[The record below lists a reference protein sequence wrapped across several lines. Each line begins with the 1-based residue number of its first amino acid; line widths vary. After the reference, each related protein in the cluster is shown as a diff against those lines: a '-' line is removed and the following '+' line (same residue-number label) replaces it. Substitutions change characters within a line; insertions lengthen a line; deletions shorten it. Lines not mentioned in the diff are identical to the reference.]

1 MSEQTAAKVTGAH
14 LARTAYLYVRQSTL
28 RQVLTNTESAARQYA
43 LRQKAIALGW
53 PAEQIVTIDSDQGQ
67 SGASAADREGFQ
79 RLVAEVG
86 MGRAGIVLGLEVS
99 RLARNNADW
108 HRLLEICAMSGT
120 LICDEDGLYDPT
132 DFNDRLLL
140 GLKGTMSEAEL
151 HFIRAR
157 LVGGQ
162 LSKARR
168 GELRM
173 GLPVGLVY
181 DPAGKVVLDPDTGVQ
196 QAIRHVFTLFAR
208 TGSARAT
215 VQQFNA
221 DGLLFPVRVRT
232 GAHKGELAWMPLQH
246 WRVLRT
252 LHNPRYAGAF
262 AYGRRRERLAANGK
276 KTFETLPREQW
287 IALIRDA
294 HPGYISWDQY
304 ETNQRLLLGNATAH
318 GEDRAAG
325 PAREGTALLQG
336 LAICGRCGRRMT
348 VRYHTRRGVEVPDY
362 QCMNRCIQDGAARC
376 QTVPG
381 GVVDDAVGTLL
392 LDTLTPH
399 ALEVALTVQAELD
412 TRAAEADALRRQA
425 VERARHRADL
435 ARRRYLAVDPDN
447 RLVADSLE
455 ADWNDALRALQ
466 AAREDY
472 ERASAAAAAALTD
485 QLKDQIRSLA
495 TDFPALWSNPHTP
508 QRDRKRM
515 VRLLVDDVTLHKTD
529 RIHLHVRLRGGQTR
543 SLAVAIPPTGL
554 AGPPNPPRHRRSARP
569 APRHP
574 HRRRD
579 RRRAQR
585 RRSPLRRE
593 QAVHRRHRLQVR
605 RKLPSAQP
613 RRPAPRPTACSPQPN
628 SRNASEV
635 HPSTVK
641 SWTKAGILNSHKA
654 NDKNERLYEPPTAG
668 DPRLTARQG
677 SPLRKRVLH
686 PTHARRCTMKPS
698 PYRRTIRLL
707 RPRVGSPLRPAAR

>member
-28 RQVLTNTESAARQYA
+28 RQVLTNTESATRQYA

-53 PAEQIVTIDSDQGQ
+53 QAERIVTIDTDQGQ

-79 RLVAEVG
+79 RLVAEVS

-108 HRLLEICAMSGT
+108 HRLLEICAMSAT

-157 LVGGQ
+157 LIGGQ

-168 GELRM
+168 GELQM
-173 GLPVGLVY
+173 ALPVGLVY

-196 QAIRHVFTLFAR
+196 QAIRHVFALFAR
-208 TGSARAT
+208 TGSARA
-215 VQQFNA
+215 VIQQFNA
-221 DGLLFPVRVRT
+221 EKLLFPVRVRT
-232 GAHKGELAWMPLQH
+232 GARKGELAWMPLQH

-262 AYGRRRERLAANGK
+262 VYGRRRERLAGNGTK
-276 KTFETLPREQW
+276 SYQLVPREPW
-287 IALIRDA
+287 IALFPDA
-294 HPGYISWDQY
+294 HPGYISWDTY
-304 ETNQRLLLGNATAH
+304 EANQKLLLGNATAH
-318 GEDRAAG
+318 GADRAAG

-348 VRYHTRRGVEVPDY
+348 VRYHTRRGVAVPDY
-362 QCMNRCIQDGAARC
+362 QCMTRCIQDGATRC
-376 QTVPG
+376 QNIPG
-381 GVVDDAVGTLL
+381 AVIDAAVANLL

-412 TRAAEADALRRQA
+412 TRTAEADALRRGH

-466 AAREDY
+466 TAREDY

-485 QLKDQIRSLA
+485 HVKHQIHSLA
-495 TDFPALWSNPHTP
+495 TDFPALWNNPHTA

-529 RIHLHVRLRGGQTR
+529 RIHLHVRLRGGQMR
-543 SLAVAIPPTGL
+543 SLAIEIPPTAWQARQTRPDTVAAL
-554 AGPPNPPRHRRSARP
+554 DRLLDTHTDAEAAEKLNTAGHHSGENKPFTAGIVIHLRHKYHLLSHAERL
-569 APRHP
+569 
-574 HRRRD
+574 
-579 RRRAQR
+579 RAQG
-585 RRSPLRRE
+585 LLTTTE
-593 QAVHRRHRLQVR
+593 LAQRL
-605 RKLPSAQP
+605 A
-613 RRPAPRPTACSPQPN
+613 
-628 SRNASEV
+628 V

-641 SWTKAGILNSHKA
+641 SWTKAGILSSHKA
-654 NDKNERLYEPPTAG
+654 NDKNERLYEPPISG
-668 DPRLTARQG
+668 DPRLTTR
-677 SPLRKRVLH
+677 
-686 PTHARRCTMKPS
+686 
-698 PYRRTIRLL
+698 
-707 RPRVGSPLRPAAR
+707 

>member
-1 MSEQTAAKVTGAH
+1 VSEQTAAKVTGAH

-28 RQVLTNTESAARQYA
+28 RQVLTNTESTARQYA

-53 PAEQIVTIDSDQGQ
+53 SAEQVVTIDTDQGQ

-108 HRLLEICAMSGT
+108 HRLLQICAMSGT

-157 LVGGQ
+157 LIGGQ

-168 GELRM
+168 GELQM
-173 GLPVGLVY
+173 ALPVGLVY
-181 DPAGKVVLDPDTGVQ
+181 DPASKVVLDPDTGVQ
-196 QAIRHVFTLFAR
+196 QAIRHLFTLFAR
-208 TGSARAT
+208 TGSARAV

-262 AYGRRRERLAANGK
+262 AYGRRRERLASDGK
-276 KTFETLPREQW
+276 KSYQLVPREQW

-294 HPGYISWDQY
+294 HPGYIGWDQY
-304 ETNQRLLLGNATAH
+304 ETNQKLLLGNAAAH
-318 GEDRAAG
+318 GADRAAG

-362 QCMNRCIQDGAARC
+362 QCQNRCIQDGAARC
-376 QTVPG
+376 QTIPG
-381 GVVDDAVGTLL
+381 AAVDDAVASLL

-412 TRAAEADALRRQA
+412 TRTAEADALRRGH

-466 AAREDY
+466 TAREDY
-472 ERASAAAAAALTD
+472 DRASAAATATLTD
-485 QLKDQIRSLA
+485 ELKNRIRALA
-495 TDFPALWSNPHTP
+495 TDFPTLWSNPHTH

-529 RIHLHVRLRGGQTR
+529 RIHLHVRFRGGQTH
-543 SLAVAIPPTGL
+543 SLIVAIPPTSWQARQTRPDTVAELDRLLDTHTDGQTADALNL
-554 AGPPNPPRHRRSARP
+554 AGHHSGENKPFTAGIV
-569 APRHP
+569 
-574 HRRRD
+574 
-579 RRRAQR
+579 
-585 RRSPLRRE
+585 
-593 QAVHRRHRLQVR
+593 VHVR
-605 RKLPSAQP
+605 RKYHLPSHADRLRAQGLLTTTELAQ
-613 RRPAPRPTACSPQPN
+613 RLT
-628 SRNASEV
+628 V
-635 HPSTVK
+635 HPSTIK

-654 NDKNERLYEPPTAG
+654 NDKNERLYEPPIAG
-668 DPRLTARQG
+668 DPRLTVRQG
-677 SPLRKRVLH
+677 SPLRKRVH
-686 PTHARRCTMKPS
+686 TP
-698 PYRRTIRLL
+698 
-707 RPRVGSPLRPAAR
+707 PAPGGAL

>member
-28 RQVLTNTESAARQYA
+28 RQVLTNTESATRQYA

-53 PAEQIVTIDSDQGQ
+53 QAEHIVTIDTDQGQ

-108 HRLLEICAMSGT
+108 HRLLEICAMSAT

-157 LVGGQ
+157 LIGGQ

-173 GLPVGLVY
+173 PLPVGLVY
-181 DPAGKVVLDPDTGVQ
+181 DPTGKVVLDPDTGVQ

-208 TGSARAT
+208 TGSART
-215 VQQFNA
+215 VVQQFNA
-221 DGLLFPVRVRT
+221 EGLSFPVRVRT

-262 AYGRRRERLAANGK
+262 VYGRRRERLAAGGK
-276 KTFETLPREQW
+276 KTIEVLPREKW
-287 IALIRDA
+287 IALFPDA
-294 HPGYISWDQY
+294 HPGYISWDEY
-304 ETNQRLLLGNATAH
+304 ETNQKLLLGNATAH
-318 GEDRAAG
+318 GQDRAAG
-325 PAREGTALLQG
+325 PAREGAALLQG

-348 VRYHTRRGVEVPDY
+348 VRYHTRRGIEVPDY
-362 QCMNRCIQDGAARC
+362 QCQNRCIQDGTARC
-376 QTVPG
+376 QAIPG
-381 GVVDDAVGTLL
+381 GVVDQAVGTML

-412 TRAAEADALRRQA
+412 TRAAEADALRRQH

-435 ARRRYLAVDPDN
+435 TRRRYLAVDPDN

-466 AAREDY
+466 GAREDY
-472 ERASAAAAAALTD
+472 ERASQAAAVALTD
-485 QLKDQIRSLA
+485 QVKQQIRSLA
-495 TDFPALWSNPHTP
+495 TDFPALWNNPDTA

-529 RIHLHVRLRGGQTR
+529 HIHLHVRLRGGQTR
-543 SLAVAIPPTGL
+543 NLAIEIPPTAWQARQTRPDAVATLDRLLDTHTDAQAAEALNAAEHRSGENKPFT
-554 AGPPNPPRHRRSARP
+554 AGIVVHVRHKYHLLSHAERL
-569 APRHP
+569 
-574 HRRRD
+574 
-579 RRRAQR
+579 RAQG
-585 RRSPLRRE
+585 LLTTTE
-593 QAVHRRHRLQVR
+593 LAQRL
-605 RKLPSAQP
+605 A
-613 RRPAPRPTACSPQPN
+613 
-628 SRNASEV
+628 V
-635 HPSTVK
+635 HPSTIK
-641 SWTKAGILNSHKA
+641 SWTKTGILNSHKA
-654 NDKNERLYEPPTAG
+654 NDKNERLYEPPIAG
-668 DPRLTARQG
+668 DPRLTAKQG
-677 SPLRKRVLH
+677 SPLKKRVLTQ
-686 PTHARRCTMKPS
+686 PTTGGA
-698 PYRRTIRLL
+698 L
-707 RPRVGSPLRPAAR
+707 

>member
-1 MSEQTAAKVTGAH
+1 VGVSEQTAAKVTGAH

-28 RQVLTNTESAARQYA
+28 RQVLTNTESATRQYA

-53 PAEQIVTIDSDQGQ
+53 HAEAIVTIDTDQGQ

-108 HRLLEICAMSGT
+108 HRLLEICAMSAT

-157 LVGGQ
+157 LIGGQ

-181 DPAGKVVLDPDTGVQ
+181 DPAGNVVLDPDTGVQ
-196 QAIRHVFTLFAR
+196 QAIRHVFSLFSR

-221 DGLLFPVRVRT
+221 DGLLFPVRMRT
-232 GAHKGELAWMPLQH
+232 GARKGELAWMPLRH

-262 AYGRRRERLAANGK
+262 AYGRRRERIGANGK
-276 KTFETLPREQW
+276 KTLETLPRQQW
-287 IALIRDA
+287 IAFFPDT
-294 HPGYISWDQY
+294 HPGYISWEQY
-304 ETNQRLLLGNATAH
+304 ETNQKLLLGNATAH
-318 GEDRAAG
+318 GQDRAAG

-348 VRYHTRRGVEVPDY
+348 VRYHTRRGVQVPDY
-362 QCMNRCIQDGAARC
+362 QCMNRCIQDGGRRC
-376 QTVPG
+376 LNVPG
-381 GVVDDAVGTLL
+381 GVIDQAVATLL

-412 TRAAEADALRRQA
+412 TRAAEADALRRGH

-435 ARRRYLAVDPDN
+435 ARRRYLAVDPGN

-455 ADWNDALRALQ
+455 ADWNEALRALQ
-466 AAREDY
+466 TAQDDY
-472 ERASAAAAAALTD
+472 DRASAAARTALTD
-485 QLKDQIRSLA
+485 QIKDKIRSLA
-495 TDFPALWSNPHTP
+495 TDFPALWSNPNTP

-529 RIHLHVRLRGGQTR
+529 RIHLHVRLRGGQTT
-543 SLAVAIPPTGL
+543 SLAVAIPPKAWQIRQTHPDTLTTLDKLLDTCTDAQTAAALNAAGHRSGEGKPFTGRIVL
-554 AGPPNPPRHRRSARP
+554 
-569 APRHP
+569 
-574 HRRRD
+574 D
-579 RRRAQR
+579 
-585 RRSPLRRE
+585 
-593 QAVHRRHRLQVR
+593 VR
-605 RKLPSAQP
+605 RTNNLPSHAERLRAKGLLTKTEIAAQLG
-613 RRPAPRPTACSPQPN
+613 
-628 SRNASEV
+628 V
-635 HPSTVK
+635 HPSTIK
-641 SWTKAGILNSHKA
+641 AWTRTGILHSHKA
-654 NDKNERLYEPPTAG
+654 NDKNIRLYEPPTPG

-677 SPLRKRVLH
+677 SPLRKRV
-686 PTHARRCTMKPS
+686 PTQPTPGGA
-698 PYRRTIRLL
+698 L
-707 RPRVGSPLRPAAR
+707 

>member
-1 MSEQTAAKVTGAH
+1 MSEQTAVKVTGAH
-14 LARTAYLYVRQSTL
+14 LASRAYLYVRQSTL
-28 RQVLTNTESAARQYA
+28 RQVLTNTESATRQYA

-53 PAEQIVTIDSDQGQ
+53 DAEAIVTIDTDQSQ
-67 SGASAADREGFQ
+67 SGASAADREGF
-79 RLVAEVG
+79 RHLVAEVS

-108 HRLLEICAMSGT
+108 HRLLEICAMSAT
-120 LICDEDGLYDPT
+120 LICDEDGLYDPA

-157 LVGGQ
+157 LIGGQ

-168 GELRM
+168 GELQM

-181 DPAGKVVLDPDTGVQ
+181 DPTGKVVLDPDTGVQ
-196 QAIRHVFTLFAR
+196 QAIRQVFALFAR

-221 DGLLFPVRVRT
+221 DKLLFPVRVRT
-232 GAHKGELAWMPLQH
+232 GAHKGELAWMPLAH

-262 AYGRRRERLAANGK
+262 AYGRRRDRLTASGK
-276 KTFETLPREQW
+276 KSYQLVPREQW

-294 HPGYISWDQY
+294 HPGYISWDTY
-304 ETNQRLLLGNATAH
+304 ETNQKLLLGNATAH
-318 GEDRAAG
+318 GSDRAAG

-348 VRYHTRRGVEVPDY
+348 VRYHTRRGVEIPDY
-362 QCMNRCIQDGAARC
+362 QCQNRCIQDGTARC
-376 QTVPG
+376 QAVPG
-381 GVVDDAVGTLL
+381 AVVDAAVGSLL

-412 TRAAEADALRRQA
+412 TRAAEADALRRGH

-466 AAREDY
+466 TAHEDY
-472 ERASAAAAAALTD
+472 ERASETAAAALTD
-485 QLKDQIRSLA
+485 QIKHQIQSLA
-495 TDFPALWSNPHTP
+495 TDFPALWSNPNTQ

-529 RIHLHVRLRGGQTR
+529 RIHLHVRLRGGQTH
-543 SLAVAIPPTGL
+543 SLAVAIPPPSWQARQTSKDTIAALDRLLDTHTDAEAAQALNTEGHRSGENKQFTAAIVIHL
-554 AGPPNPPRHRRSARP
+554 RHNYHLLSHA
-569 APRHP
+569 
-574 HRRRD
+574 D
-579 RRRAQR
+579 RLRAQG
-585 RRSPLRRE
+585 LLTTTE
-593 QAVHRRHRLQVR
+593 LAQRL
-605 RKLPSAQP
+605 A
-613 RRPAPRPTACSPQPN
+613 
-628 SRNASEV
+628 V
-635 HPSTVK
+635 HPSTIK
-641 SWTKAGILNSHKA
+641 DWAKAGILNSHKA
-654 NDKNERLYEPPTAG
+654 NDKNERLYEPPIAG

-677 SPLRKRVLH
+677 SPLRKRVL
-686 PTHARRCTMKPS
+686 T
-698 PYRRTIRLL
+698 
-707 RPRVGSPLRPAAR
+707 

>member
-1 MSEQTAAKVTGAH
+1 VSEQAAAKVTGAH

-53 PAEQIVTIDSDQGQ
+53 PAEAIVTIDTDQGQ

-79 RLVAEVG
+79 HLVAEVG

-157 LVGGQ
+157 LIGGQ

-168 GELRM
+168 GELQM
-173 GLPVGLVY
+173 PLPVGLVY
-181 DPAGKVVLDPDTGVQ
+181 DPTGKVALDPDTGVQ
-196 QAIRHVFTLFAR
+196 QAIRQLFTLFAR

-262 AYGRRRERLAANGK
+262 AYGRRRERLAGNGK
-276 KTFETLPREQW
+276 KSYQLVPREQW

-304 ETNQRLLLGNATAH
+304 ETNQKLLLGNATAH

-336 LAICGRCGRRMT
+336 RAICGRCGRRMT

-362 QCMNRCIQDGAARC
+362 QCMSRCIQDGAARC
-376 QTVPG
+376 QTIPG
-381 GVVDDAVGTLL
+381 AVVDAAVASLL
-392 LDTLTPH
+392 LNTLTPH

-412 TRAAEADALRRQA
+412 TRAAEADALRHQH

-466 AAREDY
+466 TAREDY
-472 ERASAAAAAALTD
+472 DRASAAATATFTD
-485 QLKDQIRSLA
+485 ELKDRISSLA
-495 TDFPALWSNPHTP
+495 TDFPALWSNPHTQ

-529 RIHLHVRLRGGQTR
+529 RIHLHVRFRGGQTH
-543 SLAVAIPPTGL
+543 SLVVPIPPTSWQARQTRPDTVAEL
-554 AGPPNPPRHRRSARP
+554 HRLLDTHTDAQTADALNVAGHRSGENKPFTASIVV
-569 APRHP
+569 HI
-574 HRRRD
+574 RRKYHLPSHAERL
-579 RRRAQR
+579 RAQGLLTTTELAQH
-585 RRSPLRRE
+585 LR
-593 QAVHRRHRLQVR
+593 
-605 RKLPSAQP
+605 
-613 RRPAPRPTACSPQPN
+613 
-628 SRNASEV
+628 V
-635 HPSTVK
+635 HPSTIK
-641 SWTKAGILNSHKA
+641 SWTKAGLLNSHKA
-654 NDKNERLYEPPTAG
+654 NDKNERLYQPPTAG
-668 DPRLTARQG
+668 DPHLTVRQG
-677 SPLRKRVLH
+677 SPLRKRVLTQ
-686 PTHARRCTMKPS
+686 PTTGGA
-698 PYRRTIRLL
+698 L
-707 RPRVGSPLRPAAR
+707 

>member
-1 MSEQTAAKVTGAH
+1 MSEQAAAKVTGAH
-14 LARTAYLYVRQSTL
+14 LARSAYLYVRQSTL
-28 RQVLTNTESAARQYA
+28 RQVLTNTESATRQYA
-43 LRQKAIALGW
+43 LRRKAIALGW
-53 PAEQIVTIDSDQGQ
+53 QAEAIVTIDTDQGQ

-79 RLVAEVG
+79 RLVAEVS

-108 HRLLEICAMSGT
+108 HRLLEICAMSAT

-162 LSKARR
+162 RSKARR

-181 DPAGKVVLDPDTGVQ
+181 DPAGKVVLDPDIGVQ
-196 QAIRHVFTLFAR
+196 QAIRHVFSLFAR
-208 TGSARAT
+208 TGSARAV

-221 DGLLFPVRVRT
+221 DGGRFPVRVRT
-232 GAHKGELAWMPLQH
+232 GARKGELAWTPLQH

-262 AYGRRRERLAANGK
+262 AYGRRRERLGAGGK
-276 KTFETLPREQW
+276 KTFDTLPREQW
-287 IALIRDA
+287 LALIRDA
-294 HPGYISWDQY
+294 HPGYISWDTY
-304 ETNQRLLLGNATAH
+304 ETNQKLLLANATAH
-318 GEDRAAG
+318 GQDRAAG

-348 VRYHTRRGVEVPDY
+348 VRYHTRCGVEVPDY
-362 QCMNRCIQDGAARC
+362 QCMNRCIQDGGQRC
-376 QTVPG
+376 QNVPG
-381 GVVDDAVGTLL
+381 AVVDEAIASLL
-392 LDTLTPH
+392 LEALTPH
-399 ALEVALTVQAELD
+399 ALEVALAVQAELD
-412 TRAAEADALRRQA
+412 TRVAEADALRRQA

-435 ARRRYLAVDPDN
+435 ARRRYLAVDPHN

-472 ERASAAAAAALTD
+472 ERASAAAAAAPTD
-485 QLKDQIRSLA
+485 ELKDRIRALA
-495 TDFPALWSNPHTP
+495 TDFPTLWANPNTA

-515 VRLLVDDVTLHKTD
+515 VRLLIDDVTLHKTD
-529 RIHLHVRLRGGQTR
+529 RIHLHVRFRGGQTT
-543 SLAVAIPPTGL
+543 SLVAAIPPKAWQLRQTHPDTL
-554 AGPPNPPRHRRSARP
+554 AALDRLLDTHTDAQTANALNAAGHRSGEGKPFTARIVLEARRSN
-569 APRHP
+569 H
-574 HRRRD
+574 
-579 RRRAQR
+579 
-585 RRSPLRRE
+585 
-593 QAVHRRHRLQVR
+593 
-605 RKLPSAQP
+605 LPSHAERLRAKGLLTKTELAAQLD
-613 RRPAPRPTACSPQPN
+613 
-628 SRNASEV
+628 V
-635 HPSTVK
+635 HESTVK
-641 SWTKAGILNSHKA
+641 SWTKVGILNSHKA
-654 NDKNERLYEPPTAG
+654 NDKNERLYQPPIPG

-677 SPLRKRVLH
+677 SPLRKRVSTQHTPEGAL
-686 PTHARRCTMKPS
+686 
-698 PYRRTIRLL
+698 
-707 RPRVGSPLRPAAR
+707 

>member
-1 MSEQTAAKVTGAH
+1 MSEQAAAKVTGAH

-28 RQVLTNTESAARQYA
+28 RQVLTNTESTARQYA
-43 LRQKAIALGW
+43 LRQKATALGW
-53 PAEQIVTIDSDQGQ
+53 AAEQVVTIDTDQGQ

-157 LVGGQ
+157 LIGGQ

-168 GELRM
+168 G
-173 GLPVGLVY
+173 GLQMPLPG
-181 DPAGKVVLDPDTGVQ
+181 GRVLDPDAGVQ
-196 QAIRHVFTLFAR
+196 QAIRHLFTLFAR
-208 TGSARAT
+208 TGSARAV

-276 KTFETLPREQW
+276 KSYQLVPREQW

-294 HPGYISWDQY
+294 HPGYIGWDQY
-304 ETNQRLLLGNATAH
+304 ETNQKLLLGNAAAH
-318 GEDRAAG
+318 GADRAAG
-325 PAREGTALLQG
+325 PARAGTRRLQG

-348 VRYHTRRGVEVPDY
+348 VRSHTRRGVEVPDY

-376 QTVPG
+376 QTIPG
-381 GVVDDAVGTLL
+381 AVAADAVASLL

-412 TRAAEADALRRQA
+412 TRAAEAAALRRGA
-425 VERARHRADL
+425 V
-435 ARRRYLAVDPDN
+435 
-447 RLVADSLE
+447 
-455 ADWNDALRALQ
+455 
-466 AAREDY
+466 
-472 ERASAAAAAALTD
+472 
-485 QLKDQIRSLA
+485 
-495 TDFPALWSNPHTP
+495 
-508 QRDRKRM
+508 
-515 VRLLVDDVTLHKTD
+515 
-529 RIHLHVRLRGGQTR
+529 
-543 SLAVAIPPTGL
+543 
-554 AGPPNPPRHRRSARP
+554 
-569 APRHP
+569 
-574 HRRRD
+574 
-579 RRRAQR
+579 
-585 RRSPLRRE
+585 
-593 QAVHRRHRLQVR
+593 
-605 RKLPSAQP
+605 
-613 RRPAPRPTACSPQPN
+613 
-628 SRNASEV
+628 
-635 HPSTVK
+635 
-641 SWTKAGILNSHKA
+641 
-654 NDKNERLYEPPTAG
+654 
-668 DPRLTARQG
+668 
-677 SPLRKRVLH
+677 
-686 PTHARRCTMKPS
+686 
-698 PYRRTIRLL
+698 
-707 RPRVGSPLRPAAR
+707 